1 MRTYIIEGKPK
12 KTVTIEVDGHSL
24 TLTEGI
30 DITVIVVVAAQ
41 QSAQSDGE
49 TIPQPTPDNQT
60 TIERQVND
68 PWCKKCAGFH
78 KPNEACY

>member
-1 MRTYIIEGKPK
+1 MTVDIFDLRIAMKDIESKQDDMALRWVMLK
-12 KTVTIEVDGHSL
+12 MWLDKQE
-24 TLTEGI
+24 
-30 DITVIVVVAAQ
+30 AAQ
-41 QSAQSDGE
+41 QSAHAGGE
-49 TIPQPTPDNQT
+49 TIPRPTPDNQT